1 MLKKLMKSI
10 RRQLLKIDWFSR
22 EVEAYRLE
30 QKKQRHK
37 LHLDLIINSGQ
48 VRNLKPEKLDINNK
62 LSVIGDGGMYEER
75 LNGKVVGRGYIGSR
89 NWGGM
94 KI

>member
-10 RRQLLKIDWFSR
+10 RHQSLKIDWFKR
-22 EVEAYRLE
+22 EVEAYRIE
-30 QKKQRHK
+30 QKKQK
-37 LHLDLIINSGQ
+37 YNWDLIVNSGQ
-48 VRNLKPEKLDINNK
+48 IRNLKPEKLDPFDT
-62 LSVIGDGGMYEER
+62 LAVIGDGGMYEER
-75 LNGKVVGRGYIGSR
+75 LKGKVVGRGYIDST

>member
-10 RRQLLKIDWFSR
+10 RRRLLKIDWFNR
-22 EVEAYRLE
+22 AVADYRLRLKAE
-30 QKKQRHK
+30 LSKVRW
-37 LHLDLIINSGQ
+37 DLIVNSGQ
-48 VRNLKPEKLDINNK
+48 VRNLRPEKLEPFDT

-75 LNGKVVGRGYIGSR
+75 LGGKVVGRGYIDST